1 MDTDNTNPIDEKKQQ
16 KIAEIID
23 RNLGLSDLIDALAT
37 AENTVVNYK
46 AEYDRLNTAIWSV
59 QNNFRSF
66 KEEVIRVLMEADLGD
81 YTRDSIFEDLDLEKP
96 SVNWRISFDIEIQYG
111 TDIDDV
117 ATDVESYI
125 GRMNGIVSV
134 DYNDSE
140 EL

>member
-1 MDTDNTNPIDEKKQQ
+1 MDMNNNDAIEDKQKQ
-16 KIAEIID
+16 KISEILE
-23 RNLGLSDLIDALAT
+23 RGLSLTDLVDALAT
-37 AENTVVNYK
+37 AENTLTNYK
-46 AEYDRLNTAIWSV
+46 TEVDRLRTTTWGA
-59 QNNFRSF
+59 QNNLRSF
-66 KEEVIRVLMEADLGD
+66 KEEVVRVLMEADLGD

-96 SVNWRISFDIEIQYG
+96 VVNWRISFNIEVEFG
-111 TDIDDV
+111 TDVDDI